1 MDENVSILCVDDEA
15 NVLRALERLFI
26 DDDGYEIHTATSGE
40 EGLALLQQIAPVH
53 LVISDYRMPVMNGVD
68 FLREVC
74 KKWPDTVRIVLSGY
88 ADTAA
93 IVSAINEGEIYKFI
107 PKPWNDDELKVTIN
121 NAIERYFLHKKNSE
135 LLAQLKVKNEELE
148 TINGNLERIVVDR
161 TATLLLQN
169 RILGT
174 AQNIL
179 DALPVA
185 VFGMDMEG
193 LIVQCNQKVLEF
205 YQREKADI
213 LGKNRREFL
222 SAEVNALIEGVCD
235 GQPFAE
241 RLLIDGAQL
250 RVRGTCLKNKDQQGV
265 IVVFDRENDHV

>member
-1 MDENVSILCVDDEA
+1 MDDKVSILCVDDEA

-26 DDDGYEIHTATSGE
+26 DDDGYEIHTAASGE
-40 EGLALLQQIAPVH
+40 EGLAVLQRVAPVQ

-74 KKWPDTVRIVLSGY
+74 KRWPDTVRIVLSGY

-121 NAIERYFLHKKNSE
+121 NALERYFLHKKNVE
-135 LLAQLKVKNEELE
+135 LLAQLKAKNEELE
-148 TINGNLERIVVDR
+148 LINSNLERIVVDR

-185 VFGMDMEG
+185 VFGLDLEG

-205 YQREKADI
+205 YHREKTDI
-213 LGKNRREFL
+213 LGKNRRELF
-222 SAEVNALIEGVCD
+222 SAEVNALIERVCD
-235 GQPFAE
+235 GQPFSE
-241 RLLIDGAQL
+241 RLLIEGVQL
-250 RVRGTCLKNKDQQGV
+250 RVRGSCLKNKDQRG
-265 IVVFDRENDHV
+265 IILVFDRENDHV